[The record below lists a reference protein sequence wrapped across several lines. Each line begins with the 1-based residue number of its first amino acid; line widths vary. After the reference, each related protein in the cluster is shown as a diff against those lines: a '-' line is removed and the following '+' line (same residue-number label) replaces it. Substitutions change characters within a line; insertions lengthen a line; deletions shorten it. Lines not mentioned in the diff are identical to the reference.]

1 MITDLGQVDDITIE
15 GDTCYLTIA
24 DQLDWSD
31 ELAHLELLEKKLM
44 DYVLFIKS
52 GSLVNL
58 HPNAE
63 GKKLVVKVVSRLEVP
78 LDIHQRAYDQIVTGL
93 QENKIELMWHKL
105 K

>member
-44 DYVLFIKS
+44 K
-52 GSLVNL
+52 
-58 HPNAE
+58 
-63 GKKLVVKVVSRLEVP
+63 
-78 LDIHQRAYDQIVTGL
+78 
-93 QENKIELMWHKL
+93 
-105 K
+105 